1 LIALT
6 HIEASEWPR
15 YSLNAG
21 ASLEERVGTFKV
33 EVRIP
38 DLKHELRVFTAD
50 IMTVLDERY
59 NETQKMIH
67 LTEWTLGTEEFDQVG
82 WKACELMRRG
92 YSELRSLEVAPA
104 QVFRFDESIEARA
117 FLLQVFLNQWSAKLF
132 PLTAPF
138 CISIDEEHLWFE
150 LENAETVDYV
160 IGKLRR
166 WNPRRA
172 TQEVQ

>member
-1 LIALT
+1 MIALT
-6 HIEASEWPR
+6 QFEASEWPR

-21 ASLEERVGTFKV
+21 ALLERVDAFKV

-38 DLKHELRVFTAD
+38 DLKYELRVFAAD
-50 IMTVLDERY
+50 IMTILDERY

-92 YSELRSLEVAPA
+92 YNELRPLEAAPA
-104 QVFRFDESIEARA
+104 LVFRFDESVEARA
-117 FLLQVFLNQWSAKLF
+117 FLLQVFLNQWSANLV

-138 CISIDEEHLWFE
+138 CISIDEEHLWLE

-166 WNPRRA
+166 WSPRQVSR
-172 TQEVQ
+172 EVQ